1 MAIPMVA
8 VGSVID
14 AAQRG
19 LVAPQVAAK
28 RVAALAAIVLLCSP
42 AAYAANFATCILDK
56 MPGTQNDVAAHATM
70 QVCLSKNPGGIQA
83 VAQGS
88 GRGVFGFDS
97 GAECTAK
104 KAGDTRSQR
113 AAVLIGIACRKLYD
127 ESEIERFLNE
137 APKNQTPNKAK

>member
-1 MAIPMVA
+1 MFIDRFPTRRAARLRGYIAPMPARHQLFA
-8 VGSVID
+8 VMLLI
-14 AAQRG
+14 AA
-19 LVAPQVAAK
+19 
-28 RVAALAAIVLLCSP
+28 P
-42 AAYAANFATCILDK
+42 AWAGNFATCILDK
-56 MPGTQNDVAAHATM
+56 MPGTQNDIAAHATM
-70 QVCLSKNPGGIQA
+70 QVCLSKNPGGIEA

-127 ESEIERFLNE
+127 ESEIERFLDH
-137 APKNQTPNKAK
+137 

>member
-1 MAIPMVA
+1 MLPTKQATRLRCYIAPMPARNLFA
-8 VGSVID
+8 VMLLI
-14 AAQRG
+14 AA
-19 LVAPQVAAK
+19 
-28 RVAALAAIVLLCSP
+28 P
-42 AAYAANFATCILDK
+42 AWAGNFATCILDK

-127 ESEIERFLNE
+127 EADWWKRNS
-137 APKNQTPNKAK
+137 TPVN

>member
-1 MAIPMVA
+1 MVA
-8 VGSVID
+8 AGSVVD
-14 AAQRG
+14 AARRG

-28 RVAALAAIVLLCSP
+28 RVAAVAALVLLCSP
-42 AAYAANFATCILDK
+42 EAFAANFATCLLDK
-56 MPGTQNDVAAHATM
+56 MPGTQNDIAAHATM
-70 QVCLSKNPGGIQA
+70 QVCLSKNPGGIEA

-127 ESEIERFLNE
+127 EADWWKRNS
-137 APKNQTPNKAK
+137 TPVN